1 MTRSPSSSPT
11 RPIPKLSG
19 RPPFRFCR
27 NSPQIRARRRSRP
40 MWPDSRTTTR
50 WCAPRRLARCRPS
63 GLNRGCRRL
72 VPGLQISVRAVRIEA
87 ARMLAGVPLELM
99 SPEQRAAFEK
109 ASVELIDAQMASAER
124 PEAHLTLGAFYAEQR
139 RAVEAEA
146 AYRTALR
153 LDPEFVPA
161 MVNLADLYRALQ
173 RDADGEPLLR
183 QALGIE
189 PDNADAHHA
198 LGLLLVRRDRLAD
211 AIQSF
216 ALAAELAPDNG
227 RYAYVYGIALNSTGK
242 SSEALDVLRRARERR
257 PADADILSALASI
270 SRDTGDKAA
279 AIAYAEELVRLLPND
294 AQARALLES
303 LTRQ

>member
-1 MTRSPSSSPT
+1 
-11 RPIPKLSG
+11 
-19 RPPFRFCR
+19 
-27 NSPQIRARRRSRP
+27 

-63 GLNRGCRRL
+63 APESRL
-72 VPGLQISVRAVRIEA
+72 QAAGPRLADPVRAVRIEA
-87 ARMLAGVPLELM
+87 ARILAGVPPELM

-139 RAVEAEA
+139 RAVDAEA

-183 QALGIE
+183 QALAIE

-211 AIQSF
+211 AIQPSRLQPNWRRTM
-216 ALAAELAPDNG
+216 AVTPM
-227 RYAYVYGIALNSTGK
+227 STA
-242 SSEALDVLRRARERR
+242 SRSIR
-257 PADADILSALASI
+257 P
-270 SRDTGDKAA
+270 GKAA
-279 AIAYAEELVRLLPND
+279 KRW
-294 AQARALLES
+294 
-303 LTRQ
+303 TC